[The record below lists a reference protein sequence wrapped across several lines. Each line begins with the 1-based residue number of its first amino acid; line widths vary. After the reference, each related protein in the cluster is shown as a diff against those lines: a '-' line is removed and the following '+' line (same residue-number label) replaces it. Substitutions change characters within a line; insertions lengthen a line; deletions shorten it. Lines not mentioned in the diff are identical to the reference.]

1 MRRDPRP
8 ISAEKRKQMEDEY
21 VNGNKYLKKL
31 TNEDEEEIYRAWKQS
46 KNNL

>member
-1 MRRDPRP
+1 
-8 ISAEKRKQMEDEY
+8 MEDEY

-46 KNNL
+46 KNNLWSVADTISHNL